1 MVGML
6 WVGDQ
11 LGTEADETMADGV
24 DQHRLGGP
32 LSAPMTPGM

>member
-1 MVGML
+1 V
-6 WVGDQ
+6 VGDQ
-11 LGTEADETMADGV
+11 LDTEGNEATADGV